1 MNSTFHLYSRVVFP
15 VFEKFETSHT
25 IVTLRIT
32 HMQFDEVNTS
42 DIADN
47 QNLSTSVAKDRSND
61 TNDSTIINSDQ
72 NELKK
77 KDHIDHEEDEDV
89 VVEEEE
95 PDWDTIAQH
104 EPARN
109 DVPIFLTARDRR
121 EEAEARFGAALD
133 EAHAT
138 FKQCCDDFLKIAAN
152 LFHDQKEKL
161 LAMEDQIK
169 QDFVENEASR
179 SQMQKNLEQSASA
192 AQEQFAQLMRRV
204 TQMNKKVL

>member
-1 MNSTFHLYSRVVFP
+1 MTSLQFGNSNSG
-15 VFEKFETSHT
+15 
-25 IVTLRIT
+25 
-32 HMQFDEVNTS
+32 
-42 DIADN
+42 DIPN
-47 QNLSTSVAKDRSND
+47 GQNLSSAMFDSTKERSND
-61 TNDSTIINSDQ
+61 RNDSDINSDK
-72 NELKK
+72 NEMKK
-77 KDHIDHEEDEDV
+77 KDVGHEEDEEL
-89 VVEEEE
+89 VEEEE

-104 EPARN
+104 EPANN

-204 TQMNKKVL
+204 TQMNKKI